1 MEWLSPYSMQQDG
14 VSPSENFGQGV
25 AQITGEEGLSSH
37 GGGACLIEYEDKTM
51 TYAPTQTNRIGGS
64 NRQSPIAMALNAP
77 SRIFGELLEARRG
90 RRELARLAN
99 YDDAMLAD
107 IGVTRSDI
115 EWALKQPWNADP
127 SLALDARVNQRNVS
141 VRWARSFWAS

>member
-1 MEWLSPYSMQQDG
+1 
-14 VSPSENFGQGV
+14 
-25 AQITGEEGLSSH
+25 
-37 GGGACLIEYEDKTM
+37 M